1 MFPSSTPGSPP
12 EASLEADV
20 VHLAQEVRSEV
31 QEAGVGVSRTPDGQN
46 QRSQKV
52 RACDLRQGGRTDFR
66 VVFGERLNL
75 DAGWTLTLEHF
86 QNVPRLFQHN
96 WKVFHAVAG
105 LPASIYRADWLNQL
119 FSIELFSNLT
129 HWSK

>member
-31 QEAGVGVSRTPDGQN
+31 QEAGVGVSRTPDGQS

-52 RACDLRQGGRTDFR
+52 RARNLRQGD
-66 VVFGERLNL
+66 
-75 DAGWTLTLEHF
+75 
-86 QNVPRLFQHN
+86 
-96 WKVFHAVAG
+96 
-105 LPASIYRADWLNQL
+105 
-119 FSIELFSNLT
+119 NLT
-129 HWSK
+129 SESPLVNFGDG

>member
-1 MFPSSTPGSPP
+1 MKCWLNTYCLVFLILVTGLRKFYAPPGSPP
-12 EASLEADV
+12 ETSLEADV
-20 VHLAQEVRSEV
+20 VHLAQEVCPEV

-75 DAGWTLTLEHF
+75 DAG
-86 QNVPRLFQHN
+86 
-96 WKVFHAVAG
+96 
-105 LPASIYRADWLNQL
+105 
-119 FSIELFSNLT
+119 
-129 HWSK
+129 